1 MANFGHFLALNFYK
15 RCAKMLRYLV
25 QLQRICKTHE
35 YHTTDCETFWQF
47 QSKFTVLRCDKFGLS
62 FKNLIDV
69 AFDVLQKSEHAHCF
83 QEFLK
88 KSTDINAARFH
99 GQQNWIFGLPK

>member
-1 MANFGHFLALNFYK
+1 MSIT
-15 RCAKMLRYLV
+15 
-25 QLQRICKTHE
+25 QLIHLWQTSKGEI
-35 YHTTDCETFWQF
+35 CETFWQF

-62 FKNLIDV
+62 FENLIDV
-69 AFDVLQKSEHAHCF
+69 ALDVLQKSEHAHCF

-99 GQQNWIFGLPK
+99 GQQNWIFELPK